1 MVEGGAGSGRGGP
14 GMGAAAPNIARVY
27 DYLLGGKDN
36 YAADREVGDRIRTA
50 LPDVHLGV
58 QQQRAVLQR
67 VVAFLVREA
76 GLRQLVDIGS
86 GLPTARNVHEVARE
100 VDPATRTVYVDNEP
114 IVLAHARALLADNPE
129 TIVIDGDLREPEAIL
144 GHPRLRAHL
153 DLGRP
158 VGLLLCGIL
167 HHLLDEEDPPGIM
180 RRLCAPLASGS
191 HVFVHH
197 LVTDGDP
204 AVAEAQEAL
213 RRSLGRGQFRT
224 VDQVAELF
232 AGLELVPPGLVPVP
246 AWRPAEDTPRVTANP
261 VLRLAVAGVARKP

>member
-1 MVEGGAGSGRGGP
+1 VTDGGAQFGDGVP
-14 GMGAAAPNIARVY
+14 AAARPNVARLY

-50 LPDVHLGV
+50 LPQVHLGV

-67 VVAFLVREA
+67 VVAFLVREV
-76 GLRQLVDIGS
+76 GLRQLIDIGS

-114 IVLAHARALLADNPE
+114 VVLAHAQALLADNPE
-129 TIVIDGDLREPEAIL
+129 TIVIDGDLRGPEAVL
-144 GHPRLRAHL
+144 ADPRLRAHL

-167 HHLLDEEDPPGIM
+167 HHILDEEDPAGIM
-180 RRLCAPLASGS
+180 RRLQGALAPGS

-204 AVAEAQEAL
+204 ATAEAEEAM
-213 RRSLGRGQFRT
+213 RRALGRGRFRT
-224 VDQVAELF
+224 VEEVTRLF
-232 AGLELVPPGLVPVP
+232 DGLELVPPGVVHVPD
-246 AWRPAEDTPRVTANP
+246 WRPDEGTPRAAEHP
-261 VLRLAVAGVARKP
+261 VLRLAVAGVGRKP